1 MNHLGKHIPKLVQDV
16 HEETTKT
23 EEGNERTITQ
33 TERYS
38 MFMNR
43 NTEYY
48 QDVNS
53 SQLDL

>member
-33 TERYS
+33 KRDIPCS
-38 MFMNR
+38 
-43 NTEYY
+43 
-48 QDVNS
+48 
-53 SQLDL
+53 